1 MHKAAKDIDSTVT
14 WADVKTQ
21 AYAKFFA
28 EEFSQ
33 RFPQEPV
40 QFLDAWAI
48 ELPKWPI
55 AKHAT
60 MELFVSG
67 VFQKYTSNNGF
78 ISPEASLAETL
89 CHFSW
94 CHSGG
99 QMMVTDLQGF
109 GSRVFTDPQIH
120 CVKKDF
126 FSRGNLGKDGM
137 DQFFLGHCCNE
148 ICRALQLK
156 ASPIQ
161 LGCDTETASVIS
173 DIISD
178 SCASSQRSLVCEYC
192 SGFVSLRNQAYLD
205 IIDEYQ
211 AIVCCFCKEKLGF
224 EKAGVLVASPR
235 PVTISWEFS
244 IDLFQQSLA
253 NLVALPLFQGFCN
266 NINSNQPRFLLPSQ
280 DLKRMSC
287 KESGREQYENSM
299 HDL

>member
-1 MHKAAKDIDSTVT
+1 VHKSAKHIDSTVT

-60 MELFVSG
+60 MELFVNG

-78 ISPEASLAETL
+78 ISSEASLAETL

-148 ICRALQLK
+148 ICRTLQLK

-173 DIISD
+173 D
-178 SCASSQRSLVCEYC
+178 SCGSSQASLVCQYC
-192 SGFVSLRNQAYLD
+192 SGFVSLRNQEYLD

-211 AIVCCFCKEKLGF
+211 AIVCSPCKEKLGF
-224 EKAGVLVASPR
+224 V
-235 PVTISWEFS
+235 
-244 IDLFQQSLA
+244 
-253 NLVALPLFQGFCN
+253 
-266 NINSNQPRFLLPSQ
+266 
-280 DLKRMSC
+280 
-287 KESGREQYENSM
+287 
-299 HDL
+299 

>member
-1 MHKAAKDIDSTVT
+1 MHKSAKHIDSTVT
-14 WADVKTQ
+14 WADAKTQ

-40 QFLDAWAI
+40 QFLEAWAI

-60 MELFVSG
+60 LELFVSG

-78 ISPEASLAETL
+78 ISPEASLAEAL

-94 CHSGG
+94 CQSGG

-173 DIISD
+173 D
-178 SCASSQRSLVCEYC
+178 SCGSSQASLVCQYC
-192 SGFVSLRNQAYLD
+192 SGFVSLRNKEYLD

-211 AIVCCFCKEKLGF
+211 AIVCSSCKEKL
-224 EKAGVLVASPR
+224 
-235 PVTISWEFS
+235 
-244 IDLFQQSLA
+244 DLFQ
-253 NLVALPLFQGFCN
+253 LVL
-266 NINSNQPRFLLPSQ
+266 
-280 DLKRMSC
+280 
-287 KESGREQYENSM
+287 
-299 HDL
+299 